1 VKSPLLCI
9 NRKKTQFLTR
19 TAVCLNRQKPVFLT
33 PLLKKMSQTSSDL
46 QKKYETLRD
55 QLPKNVQLVAVSKTH
70 SAEKIQEVYQL
81 GQRVF
86 GENKVQEMTEKA
98 TVLPD
103 DIRWHLIGHLQRN
116 KVKYIAPFVHMIES
130 VDSEKLLAEISKEA
144 QKCGRTINV
153 LLQVKIAQED
163 QKYGLEINETK
174 ELLMQHAQGHFPGTQ
189 IKGLMG
195 MATFTQHRQQIE
207 AEFTMLKHLYD
218 QLSARY
224 QLTTLSMGMSGDF
237 QLAISCGSNSVR
249 IGSLIFGSRA

>member
-1 VKSPLLCI
+1 MHKHEENAISHPNGRLPEP
-9 NRKKTQFLTR
+9 RKTR
-19 TAVCLNRQKPVFLT
+19 IFNAII
-33 PLLKKMSQTSSDL
+33 KKMSQNSCDL
-46 QKKYETLRD
+46 EKQYETVRD
-55 QLPKNVQLVAVSKTH
+55 QLPENVQLVAVSKTH
-70 SAEKIQEVYQL
+70 PVEKIQEVYHL

-98 TVLPD
+98 AVLPD

-174 ELLMQHAQGHFPGTQ
+174 ELLMQHAQGHFPGTE

-195 MATFTQHRQQIE
+195 MATFTQDRQQIE

-218 QLSARY
+218 QLSVRY
-224 QLTTLSMGMSGDF
+224 QFTTLSMGMSGDF